1 MRTRL
6 VQRLSR
12 RPAHA
17 ARSRLLAI
25 ALVAGLAAGCAG
37 SPGATATATAIPS
50 PSGRPSSPAIVTIV
64 QPTNGEIVTG
74 GTVHVVVT
82 VKNAEVV
89 KTTTTH
95 IRPDQGHVH
104 LYLDNALV
112 YMQYSLQQDLPV
124 HPGTYVLKAEF
135 VAADHAPF
143 DPRVWSAPVIFT
155 VR

>member
-1 MRTRL
+1 MRTWL
-6 VQRLSR
+6 VQRLFR
-12 RPAHA
+12 RPAHTR
-17 ARSRLLAI
+17 RSRLLAI
-25 ALVAGLAAGCAG
+25 ALVAGLAAGCGG
-37 SPGATATATAIPS
+37 SPGATATAIPS